1 MSKPIFPTFKGL
13 SGYEMDLAKE
23 DTSLHNIAKRLC
35 GYGYYDTDGVPID
48 LIEKYMQIGVL
59 WYGNQLRKQRKED
72 E

>member
-1 MSKPIFPTFKGL
+1 MVCHHITPTSKVSKMELP
-13 SGYEMDLAKE
+13 
-23 DTSLHNIAKRLC
+23 
-35 GYGYYDTDGVPID
+35 GYYDRDGVPIN